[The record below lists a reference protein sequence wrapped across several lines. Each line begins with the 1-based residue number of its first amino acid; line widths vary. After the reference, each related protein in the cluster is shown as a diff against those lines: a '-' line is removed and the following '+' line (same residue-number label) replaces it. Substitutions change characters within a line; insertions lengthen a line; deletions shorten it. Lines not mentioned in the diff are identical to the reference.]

1 MSHVQITLCVV
12 ISVDTS
18 ALPDATDAL
27 LDSIAAV
34 TEIEIEDALN
44 KVGEI
49 AVNGGAACPIGIE
62 DVCLEDLEVV
72 A

>member
-49 AVNGGAACPIGIE
+49 AVNGAACPIGIE